1 MRANFPIDIVHK
13 SSGVK
18 NVKFQK
24 IVQDR
29 TDRMAMTTTERKKK
43 STVLGIPKKAVFTM
57 LQRIASVGNDGRIT
71 VSLRSKWANGIGKG
85 S

>member
-1 MRANFPIDIVHK
+1 
-13 SSGVK
+13 
-18 NVKFQK
+18 
-24 IVQDR
+24 
-29 TDRMAMTTTERKKK
+29 MAMTTTERKKK